1 MAMID
6 IMAMGSPSRTPD
18 SDGRQRPGPSSDARL
33 SSALVRLFEEAG
45 WRVEREA
52 PRRDGRTDLLVDA
65 GKRRYLVELKVL
77 SEGRRDR
84 LVPALAQAILQAQKA
99 AESCSPAAT
108 PLAVV
113 AAPQVPAAVAD
124 AAIGFARE
132 HAPEVAVGVI
142 DGHGLRSFSG
152 HGLERFDSKP
162 VRRPRSMIATG
173 PKLPGLFS
181 DLNQWL
187 LKILVAQALPNS
199 LISVPR
205 GEFLNASRLAAA
217 ADVSVMTATRFV
229 QRLTTE
235 GFLDKERDRL
245 EIVRLG
251 ELLDEW
257 SSANRHAGREIP
269 ARWIIRKDVEQLQE
283 SLAAYTDEQEDLSRS
298 DRASS
303 GSNSNRCCLGL
314 FAAADLLGFGFVR
327 GVPPHLY
334 VETIEP
340 DLLRR
345 LGLAVDDGSGGS
357 PDVYLRIPTHAESVF
372 RAATRVDGAPV
383 CDVLQV
389 WLDTSSYPA
398 RGREQ
403 ADVIRKRVLGPLFA
417 V

>member
-1 MAMID
+1 MAVGYTVAMVRRD
-6 IMAMGSPSRTPD
+6 LAAEPLKMA
-18 SDGRQRPGPSSDARL
+18 
-33 SSALVRLFEEAG
+33 SAIHPEAQFSELLVKLFEKAG
-45 WRVEREA
+45 WTVEREM
-52 PRRDGRTDLLVDA
+52 PRCDGRTDFLVDA
-65 GKRRYLVELKVL
+65 GRRRYLVELKVL

-84 LVPALAQAILQAQKA
+84 LIPLLAQATLQARKRA
-99 AESCSPAAT
+99 GSYLPPAT

-113 AAPQVPAAVAD
+113 AAPRVPVSVAD
-124 AAIGFARE
+124 AGIDFAQE
-132 HAPEVAVGVI
+132 YAPEVAVGVI

-152 HGLERFDSKP
+152 HGLERFNSKP
-162 VRRPRSMIATG
+162 VRRPKSMIVTHQ
-173 PKLPGLFS
+173 KLPDLFS

-187 LKILVAQALPNS
+187 LKILVAQALPSS

-205 GEFLNASRLAAA
+205 GEFPNASRLAAA

-229 QRLTTE
+229 QRLMRE
-235 GFLDKERDRL
+235 GFLNEERDRL

-257 SSANRHAGREIP
+257 SSANRHAGGDVP
-269 ARWIIRKDVEQLQE
+269 VRWIIRKDVEQLRQA
-283 SLAAYTDEQEDLSRS
+283 LAAYMDEQEDLSRS
-298 DRASS
+298 DRAAS
-303 GSNSNRCCLGL
+303 GSMLTRCCLGL
-314 FAAADLLGFGFVR
+314 FSAADLLGFGFVR

-334 VETIEP
+334 MERIEP

-345 LGLAVDDGSGGS
+345 FGLAVDDGSGGS
-357 PDVYLRIPTHAESVF
+357 PDAYLRIPTHPESVF

-403 ADVIRKRVLGPLFA
+403 ADVIRKRALGPLFA
-417 V
+417 A

>member
-1 MAMID
+1 
-6 IMAMGSPSRTPD
+6 
-18 SDGRQRPGPSSDARL
+18 
-33 SSALVRLFEEAG
+33 
-45 WRVEREA
+45 
-52 PRRDGRTDLLVDA
+52 
-65 GKRRYLVELKVL
+65 
-77 SEGRRDR
+77 
-84 LVPALAQAILQAQKA
+84 
-99 AESCSPAAT
+99 
-108 PLAVV
+108 
-113 AAPQVPAAVAD
+113 
-124 AAIGFARE
+124 
-132 HAPEVAVGVI
+132 
-142 DGHGLRSFSG
+142 
-152 HGLERFDSKP
+152 
-162 VRRPRSMIATG
+162 MIATG